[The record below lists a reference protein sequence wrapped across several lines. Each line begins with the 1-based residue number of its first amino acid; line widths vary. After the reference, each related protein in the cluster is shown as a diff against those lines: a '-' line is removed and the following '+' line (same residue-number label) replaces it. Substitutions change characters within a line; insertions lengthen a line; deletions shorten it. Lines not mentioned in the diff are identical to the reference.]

1 MTLSSTPALAPAKR
15 AAIFA
20 AVLLLV
26 PAFSAFG
33 EDAAPVARIGDIT
46 ISDKDIDFAATDL
59 ASQFAQ
65 VPEDQRRAAVL
76 NALIDIKLMAK
87 EAEKAG
93 VDKTPEFTARMQFL
107 RDRALHNA
115 WFQSQ
120 ALDKTSEDE
129 VKARY
134 DKEISQIPERKEVHA
149 RHILLK
155 TKEEAEAVIK
165 DLDAG
170 KDFGEIAKA
179 KTNDPGGTD
188 NGGDLGFFGQ
198 GQMVP
203 EFETAAFAL
212 ANGEYTKVPVQTQF
226 GWHVIL
232 RVEERV
238 TPPPAYDDVKDQ
250 VRQIVL
256 REKYLGLVQAARK
269 EANIEILDAKLKEQ
283 IDAAEKRGQ

>member
-1 MTLSSTPALAPAKR
+1 MTLSSKPGLAPSKR

-20 AVLLLV
+20 AVLLV
-26 PAFSAFG
+26 APAFSAFG
-33 EDAAPVARIGDIT
+33 EDAPVARIGDIT
-46 ISDKDIDFAATDL
+46 ISDKDIDFATTDL

-93 VDKTPEFTARMQFL
+93 VDKTPEFAARMQFL

-120 ALDKTSEDE
+120 ALDKTTEEE

-134 DKEISQIPERKEVHA
+134 DKEISQIPEHKEVHA
-149 RHILLK
+149 RHVLLK

-165 DLDAG
+165 ELDAG
-170 KDFGEIAKA
+170 KDFGEIAKE
-179 KTNDPGGTD
+179 KTKDPGGTD

-232 RVEERV
+232 RVEDRV

-256 REKYLGLVQAARK
+256 REKYLALIQAARGQ
-269 EANIEILDAKLKEQ
+269 ANIEILDAKLKEQ
-283 IDAAEKRGQ
+283 IDAAEKQGK